1 MSVRLIVEWGY
12 GIWIYFVIVD
22 ELVREYMKF
31 EYSWF
36 LRLKWIYKLYKVR
49 VVLIIFI

>member
-1 MSVRLIVEWGY
+1 MSVRLIIVWGY

-31 EYSWF
+31 EYSW
-36 LRLKWIYKLYKVR
+36 LKWIYKLYKVR